1 LSDARTIIERHEWLG
16 TMPAVA
22 RCAFGLFFGD
32 RLGGAVIYGD
42 EYAENR
48 GVWDRYGFTGR
59 IVALL
64 RGACL
69 PWAHPHSASKLIRRS
84 MALLPERFR
93 VVTATCCAAA
103 GEVGTIYQACG
114 FDYVG
119 AMRRSVR
126 ALIYYAGRI
135 ISDASVHAADVLS
148 PSSVFV
154 RISCRAARAILR
166 SSATSAS
173 RKRCATPSR
182 IGCYRIRNERTS
194 RLRIAK
200 LGSLTHVLLIVRN
213 SVDRLRR
220 RDGQPAGGTSVSG
233 SMLATWRAKP
243 RTSVN
248 RPRTRADRV
257 AMSPNPSPAS
267 S

>member
-1 LSDARTIIERHEWLG
+1 MKAYRLRRDGPPQRRLRVPVRAHQARARVEASADITTAEVRPIPLTDARAIIEKHEYLG
-16 TMPAVA
+16 TMPVA

-32 RLGGAVIYGD
+32 RLGGVVVYGD

-84 MALLPERFR
+84 MALLPERFH

-103 GEVGTIYQACG
+103 GEIGTIYQACG

-119 AMRRSVR
+119 AMRRSAR

-135 ISDASVHAADVLS
+135 ISERQAKRR
-148 PSSVFV
+148 FGTCG
-154 RISCRAARAILR
+154 RRAL
-166 SSATSAS
+166 
-173 RKRCATPSR
+173 
-182 IGCYRIRNERTS
+182 
-194 RLRIAK
+194 AK
-200 LGSLTHVLLIVRN
+200 LGIRSYLVPRRSRYFAFRGDRREQEALRN
-213 SVDRLRR
+213 AIADRLLPYPKR
-220 RDGQPAGGTSVSG
+220 ASG
-233 SMLATWRAKP
+233 R
-243 RTSVN
+243 VV
-248 RPRTRADRV
+248 RPTV
-257 AMSPNPSPAS
+257 
-267 S
+267 